1 MVGHIERT
9 VCVKK
14 PLVVAVLVA
23 FAPIDVVFSIV
34 RLPKQWLLV
43 FPAKSTKLLA
53 GPWIYPKIFQTQ
65 GKHLLRRLQQRRE
78 RLWYGDFR
86 GVSPRNCPCQSG
98 IVVTVSLV
106 LLMASGKIRANGAT
120 KHNKTEAKKM

>member
-53 GPWIYPKIFQTQ
+53 GPWIYPKTFQTQ

-98 IVVTVSLV
+98 IVVGFVTV
-106 LLMASGKIRANGAT
+106 NGEWQDRS
-120 KHNKTEAKKM
+120 KWCNQHNKTEAKKM